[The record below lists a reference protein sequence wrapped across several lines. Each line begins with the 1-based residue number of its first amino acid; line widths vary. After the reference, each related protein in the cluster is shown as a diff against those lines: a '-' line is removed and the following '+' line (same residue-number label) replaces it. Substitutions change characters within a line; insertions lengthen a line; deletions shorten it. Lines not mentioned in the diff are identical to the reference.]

1 MSSDAARSWSLI
13 PSTRS
18 AAHSAGVGGVGVGV
32 GDGAAA
38 ASLVAGGAEAP
49 DVAHPA
55 SIAAP
60 STVAATAATD
70 LGPARRRT
78 RGVYAARLDG
88 CPSRRVE
95 TGRVYDDP
103 APGPDREVLRRH
115 AADATLMAGGAAAIL
130 LQLADPRV
138 AAGVARH
145 SGFRDRPL
153 DRLVGTHAY
162 LTALVF
168 GEERDIR
175 HVSRIVDA
183 RHARVRGDAEHPHR
197 PAYDARDADAQ
208 RWVAATL
215 LAVALDL
222 EERLRGSPLDEATA
236 DALVRGYAPI
246 AARLQGAPAGW
257 PETRAEFDDWWDGR
271 VSRLDIGD
279 DARSVARDLLAGT
292 GLPPALVPL
301 MLPVRLIT
309 AALLPP
315 VLRAAYG
322 MRWTPRVERTA
333 TGWLAALAVLR
344 RVAPASVRAIPTAA
358 SLRRVRRRSR
368 YAEGDLRGR
377 G

>member
-1 MSSDAARSWSLI
+1 MSDERC
-13 PSTRS
+13 PE
-18 AAHSAGVGGVGVGV
+18 
-32 GDGAAA
+32 
-38 ASLVAGGAEAP
+38 AELA
-49 DVAHPA
+49 
-55 SIAAP
+55 
-60 STVAATAATD
+60 
-70 LGPARRRT
+70 
-78 RGVYAARLDG
+78 
-88 CPSRRVE
+88 
-95 TGRVYDDP
+95 
-103 APGPDREVLRRH
+103 VLRRH
-115 AADATLMAGGAAAIL
+115 AADASLMAGGAAAIL

-145 SGFRDRPL
+145 SRFRDRPL

-168 GEERDIR
+168 GDDRDIR

-183 RHARVRGDAEHPHR
+183 RHATVRGDGDHPHR

-222 EERLRGSPLDEATA
+222 EERLSGSRLDTATA

-246 AARLQGAPAGW
+246 AARLQGGPAGW
-257 PETRAEFDDWWDGR
+257 PETRAEFESWWEARLVDVR
-271 VSRLDIGD
+271 VGE

-292 GLPPALVPL
+292 GLPRVLVPL
-301 MLPVRLIT
+301 MVPVRLVT

-315 VLRAAYG
+315 SLRTAYG
-322 MRWTPRVERTA
+322 MRWTPRIRRA
-333 TGWLAALAVLR
+333 ADGWLTALAVLR
-344 RVAPASVRAIPTAA
+344 RLVPARIRAIPTRA
-358 SLRRVRRRSR
+358 SLRRLRRRSR

>member
-1 MSSDAARSWSLI
+1 VSDERD
-13 PSTRS
+13 R
-18 AAHSAGVGGVGVGV
+18 
-32 GDGAAA
+32 
-38 ASLVAGGAEAP
+38 AP
-49 DVAHPA
+49 D
-55 SIAAP
+55 
-60 STVAATAATD
+60 
-70 LGPARRRT
+70 
-78 RGVYAARLDG
+78 RL
-88 CPSRRVE
+88 
-95 TGRVYDDP
+95 
-103 APGPDREVLRRH
+103 VLRSH

-145 SGFRDRPL
+145 SRFRDRPL
-153 DRLVGTHAY
+153 DRLVSTHAY

-183 RHARVRGDAEHPHR
+183 RHARVRGDGEHPHR

-222 EERLRGSPLDEATA
+222 EERLRGSRLDEETA

-257 PETRAEFDDWWDGR
+257 PATRAEFDEWWDARLGLLR
-271 VSRLDIGD
+271 VGD
-279 DARSVARDLLAGT
+279 DAHSVARDLLAGT
-292 GLPPALVPL
+292 GLPSALVPL
-301 MLPVRLIT
+301 MAPVRLVT

-315 VLRAAYG
+315 DVRTAYG
-322 MRWTPRVERTA
+322 MRWTPRVERAA
-333 TGWLAALAVLR
+333 TGWLTAVAVLR
-344 RVAPASVRAIPTAA
+344 RLVPARVRAIPTTA